1 MQWFRSRV
9 FKPKSTWQISRGTR
23 TLGTC
28 SRGGDIRLSW
38 RLVLMPDT
46 LIDYVAAHELAHLVE
61 FNHSRQFWS
70 ELERMMPDA
79 KKRRQALR
87 DFNAMLVDAI

>member
-1 MQWFRSRV
+1 
-9 FKPKSTWQISRGTR
+9 
-23 TLGTC
+23 
-28 SRGGDIRLSW
+28 
-38 RLVLMPDT
+38 MPDA